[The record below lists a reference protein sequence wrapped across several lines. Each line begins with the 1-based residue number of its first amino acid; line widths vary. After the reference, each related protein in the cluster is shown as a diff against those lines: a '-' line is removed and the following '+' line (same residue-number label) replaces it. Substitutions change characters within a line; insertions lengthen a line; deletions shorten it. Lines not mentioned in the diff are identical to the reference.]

1 MNKISSTH
9 TSNNTDDLSANDIID
24 KNIRNL
30 KIKFGIHNI
39 PIKNDKLPNMCWMP
53 KMHKKPIKDRFLIA
67 SPKSSIKT
75 SASSIKSIFRLFFR
89 QIQTYNG
96 KYRFCTGINTFLV
109 VQNNIAVIVAMNRLY
124 KRRKATFIQ
133 PLTFLPCILNFHIIN
148 F

>member
-1 MNKISSTH
+1 MNKISSTR

-75 SASSIKSIFRLFFR
+75 LASTIKSIFRLFFR
-89 QIQTYNG
+89 QIQTYSD
-96 KYRFCTGINTFLV
+96 KYRFCTCVNTFLV
-109 VQNNIAVIVAMNRLY
+109 VQNNIAVIVAMNRLN
-124 KRRKATFIQ
+124 KRRKATFTSIFDFSTLHTKF
-133 PLTFLPCILNFHIIN
+133 PHNKF
-148 F
+148 